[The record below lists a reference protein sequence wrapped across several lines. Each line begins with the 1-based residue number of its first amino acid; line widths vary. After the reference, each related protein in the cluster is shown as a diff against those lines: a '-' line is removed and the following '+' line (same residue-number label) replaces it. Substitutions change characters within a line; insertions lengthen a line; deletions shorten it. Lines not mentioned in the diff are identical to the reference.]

1 MDRRKFSAVGEE
13 QHKEKGKD
21 IAHGGTPPFRNRVVA
36 YMKKELHR
44 HRENAGAALELLYGV
59 EKKKLSSFGF
69 LYTY

>member
-1 MDRRKFSAVGEE
+1 
-13 QHKEKGKD
+13 
-21 IAHGGTPPFRNRVVA
+21 
-36 YMKKELHR
+36 MKKELHR